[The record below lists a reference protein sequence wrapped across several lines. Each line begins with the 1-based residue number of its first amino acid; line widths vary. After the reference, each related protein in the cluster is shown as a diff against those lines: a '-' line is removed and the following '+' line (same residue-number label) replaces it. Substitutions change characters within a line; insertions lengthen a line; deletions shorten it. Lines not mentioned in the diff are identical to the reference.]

1 MPEWSTDE
9 LVELDRRR
17 HELRN
22 AASLSDW
29 QVMSLSDE
37 QFDSIRQCDD
47 VQVVEGNCRQEDAW
61 LFIALDQLNNHP
73 EASRQVIVSGM
84 CFKSTEVLASLSF
97 DVLRQAV
104 PLLALLIRDGITC
117 AVALNEPFP
126 ATIGSLSSTEEDT
139 VLRPLC
145 SLLSTLVGNTM
156 QTSAAQ
162 RDQLRHA
169 ACQGGVL
176 QALISF
182 PSGAT
187 LQGEQFSLMACLL
200 SGVDSSA
207 LARRLCYTSVP
218 LDTGIFKALSTFD
231 ANLEHADPWT
241 LAMVLRVWTVLAK
254 GPGVDRC
261 IDGSGLEAI
270 LTIMASKPGDVRVQS
285 RGCVALLALCQGDDG
300 RAAARRSQALAAGA
314 SHAIEAASVHAEIF
328 GHVSQL
334 QEVLGLAQTNGDA
347 FDTLSSSCGQC
358 GPCGRPQTPLSR
370 CARCMQAYCG
380 PACQRAAWPAHKLRC
395 SRLGVLPMPTPSSIE
410 GASADELF
418 AVLREFG
425 CGHKVVSISAIARLL
440 MLTGPD
446 GEYPNGNPRWVPSP
460 PAALLDTKFDGL
472 MNRVATSLAYE
483 LAGERGT
490 PENGAHQLLG
500 TSLAN
505 TYLSRVQMARL
516 NLAAEMEAETAANE
530 LLAELDLEDAVQDAK
545 SKKAAKRRAKKS
557 RKRDSGA
564 AGPPTKAEEE
574 DDDVD
579 DDADTEQQQRQEI
592 FETITEQVNG
602 NTLPTMPLPSAVN
615 ADGTLPPLPD
625 VAPVVGLSRRG
636 SRGRWGG
643 RGGRGGRGP
652 PPVLAP
658 GTAAQMEEASVAL
671 GALVDTRDAS
681 DVDGLR
687 AAVETAARHA
697 DRFPVVAEALVEA
710 KAWLQ
715 ELEETQRAAAK
726 QRHMEELDEEFERVQ
741 LEQASSQGASSSTAP
756 AAAIDVEIP
765 DEFICP
771 ITSVLM
777 EDPVFTVDGLTY
789 ERSAI
794 EQWLQHKVTS
804 PMTGSPL
811 ASTQLIPNVSLRGMI
826 RKLTDQHPGLRA

>member
-17 HELRN
+17 RELSS
-22 AASLSDW
+22 AVSLSDW
-29 QVMSLSDE
+29 QVMSFSDE
-37 QFDSIRQCDD
+37 QFDEIRQCDN
-47 VQVVEGNCRQEDAW
+47 VQVVQEDCRLEDGW
-61 LFIALDQLNNHP
+61 LFIALDQLNDP
-73 EASRQVIVSGM
+73 EANRQVVVSGL
-84 CFKSTEVLASLSF
+84 CLKSKEVLASLSF
-97 DVLRQAV
+97 DTLRQAV
-104 PLLALLIRDGITC
+104 PLLALLIRDGITR
-117 AVALNEPFP
+117 AVTLNEPFP
-126 ATIGSLSSTEEDT
+126 ATIGALSSTEEDT

-176 QALISF
+176 EALISF

-187 LQGEQFSLMACLL
+187 LQGEQFSLIACLI
-200 SGVDSSA
+200 SGVDSNA

-231 ANLEHADPWT
+231 ANLELADPWT
-241 LAMVLRVWTVLAK
+241 LAMVLRVWTALAR

-261 IDGSGLEAI
+261 IDASGLEAI
-270 LTIMASKPGDVRVQS
+270 LTIMASKPGDVRVQNT
-285 RGCVALLALCQGDDG
+285 GCAALLALCQGDDG

-314 SHAIEAASVHAEIF
+314 SHAIEAASVHVDTF
-328 GHVSQL
+328 GHISQL
-334 QEVLGLAQTNGDA
+334 QEVLGLAQTNRDA

-358 GPCGRPQTPLSR
+358 GPCGRPQTPLAH
-370 CARCMQAYCG
+370 CARCMQVYCG

-395 SRLGVLPMPTPSSIE
+395 SRSGLLPIPTPSSIE
-410 GASADELF
+410 GASADEVF

-460 PAALLDTKFDGL
+460 PAVLLDTKFDGL
-472 MNRVATSLAYE
+472 MNRVATSLA
-483 LAGERGT
+483 GERGT
-490 PENGAHQLLG
+490 PENDAHQLLG

-505 TYLSRVQMARL
+505 TYLSRVQMARS
-516 NLAAEMEAETAANE
+516 NLAAEMEAEAAANE

-545 SKKAAKRRAKKS
+545 SKKAAKRRAKKG

-564 AGPPTKAEEE
+564 AGPPTKAEED

-579 DDADTEQQQRQEI
+579 DDADTEQQQRQQTL
-592 FETITEQVNG
+592 ETTEQVNG
-602 NTLPTMPLPSAVN
+602 NTLPTMLLPSAAN
-615 ADGTLPPLPD
+615 ADGTLPPLPN
-625 VAPVVGLSRRG
+625 VPPVVGLSRRG

-652 PPVLAP
+652 PGLAP

-671 GALVDTRDAS
+671 GTLVDTRDAS

-826 RKLTDQHPGLRA
+826 RKFTDHHPGLRA

>member
-17 HELRN
+17 RELRS
-22 AASLSDW
+22 AASLSDR

-37 QFDSIRQCDD
+37 QFDEIRQCDD
-47 VQVVEGNCRQEDAW
+47 VQVVQEDCRPEDAW
-61 LFIALDQLNNHP
+61 LFIALDQLNDP
-73 EASRQVIVSGM
+73 EANRQDIVSGL
-84 CFKSTEVLASLSF
+84 CLNSTEELASLSF
-97 DVLRQAV
+97 DALRHAV
-104 PLLALLIRDGITC
+104 PLLALLIRDGITR
-117 AVALNEPFP
+117 AVTLNEPFP

-145 SLLSTLVGNTM
+145 SLLSKLAGNTM

-176 QALISF
+176 EALISF

-187 LQGEQFSLMACLL
+187 LQGEQFSLIACLI

-231 ANLEHADPWT
+231 ANLELADPWT
-241 LAMVLRVWTVLAK
+241 LAMVLRVWTALAK

-261 IDGSGLEAI
+261 IDASGLEAI

-314 SHAIEAASVHAEIF
+314 SQAIEAASVHGETL

-334 QEVLGLAQTNGDA
+334 QEVLGLAQTNRDA

-358 GPCGRPQTPLSR
+358 GPCGWPQPRAR
-370 CARCMQAYCG
+370 CSRCMQVYCG

-395 SRLGVLPMPTPSSIE
+395 SRSGVLPTPSSIE
-410 GASADELF
+410 GASADEVF

-460 PAALLDTKFDGL
+460 PAVLLDTKFDGL
-472 MNRVATSLAYE
+472 MNRVATSLAH
-483 LAGERGT
+483 ERRT

-500 TSLAN
+500 TSLAT
-505 TYLSRVQMARL
+505 TYLSRVQMARS

-545 SKKAAKRRAKKS
+545 SKKAAKRRAKKG

-564 AGPPTKAEEE
+564 AGPPTKAEE
-574 DDDVD
+574 DDDEVD
-579 DDADTEQQQRQEI
+579 DDADTETTTQTL
-592 FETITEQVNG
+592 ETTEQVNG
-602 NTLPTMPLPSAVN
+602 NTLPTMPLPSAAN

-643 RGGRGGRGP
+643 RGGRGGRGSP
-652 PPVLAP
+652 PGLAL

-826 RKLTDQHPGLRA
+826 RKFTDHHPGLRA